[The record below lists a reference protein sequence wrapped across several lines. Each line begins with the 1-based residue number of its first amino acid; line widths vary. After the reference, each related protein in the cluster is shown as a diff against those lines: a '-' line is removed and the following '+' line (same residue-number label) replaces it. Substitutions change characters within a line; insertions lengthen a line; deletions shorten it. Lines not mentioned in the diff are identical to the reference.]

1 MTPAVQHDYR
11 LPLPHDGV
19 WHEILNSDA
28 DIYGGGNIGN
38 GGEVHSEPGSAHG
51 FADSLNLTLPPL
63 GAVLLRHQGTAA

>member
-1 MTPAVQHDYR
+1 V
-11 LPLPHDGV
+11 
-19 WHEILNSDA
+19 LNTDA
-28 DIYGGGNIGN
+28 SRYGGGNIGN